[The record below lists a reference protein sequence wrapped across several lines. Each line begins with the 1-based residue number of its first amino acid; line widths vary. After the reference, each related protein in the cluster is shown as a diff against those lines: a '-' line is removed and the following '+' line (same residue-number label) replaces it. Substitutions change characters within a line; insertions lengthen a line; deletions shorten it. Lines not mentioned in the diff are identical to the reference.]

1 MFKIYLDFKCLKKK
15 NNETSEQFLFR
26 AKLFLKVF
34 DDTNDVNTSLK
45 FSNIWINIL
54 SLNCS
59 YQKDVMELVE
69 KFRPSDEENIY
80 QQNSSHKN

>member
-1 MFKIYLDFKCLKKK
+1 M
-15 NNETSEQFLFR
+15 FR

-34 DDTNDVNTSLK
+34 EDTNNVNTALK

-69 KFRPSDEENIY
+69 KYRPSDEENIY
-80 QQNSSHKN
+80 QQNSSQMN